1 MNPVRNQY
9 LPALIR
15 ILLGGLFIYAAVPKI
30 LDPFNFAVAVY
41 NYKMLPG
48 FAVGLVAAALPWLE
62 LVIGI
67 LLVLGVRVQAS
78 SLICTGMLVVFTL
91 AIFINTLRGIDVDC
105 GCFSTDRSIGWAAVV
120 EDSILTLLSIWC
132 LLSVPTWLS
141 LENLFRRRS

>member
-1 MNPVRNQY
+1 MNPLRNQY

-15 ILLGGLFIYAAVPKI
+15 ILLGALFIYAALPKI

-120 EDSILTLLSIWC
+120 EDSLLTLLSIWC

-141 LENLFRRRS
+141 LENLFRRRV